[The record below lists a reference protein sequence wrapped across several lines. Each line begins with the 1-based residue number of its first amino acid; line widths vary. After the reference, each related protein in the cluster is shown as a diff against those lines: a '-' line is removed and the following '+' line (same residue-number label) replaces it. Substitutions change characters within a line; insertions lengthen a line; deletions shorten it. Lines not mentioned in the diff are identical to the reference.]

1 MIAISA
7 GHEEIYTTLL
17 NIPGINIS
25 CLNRGGQTILHFACS
40 KSRIPAVETILS
52 TTDGKK
58 LMRVKDRQGQLP
70 LHRAS
75 ASGSLP
81 ITNMLLEA
89 GTQLNISDSGGWTAL
104 HHACS
109 EGHGDVAVR
118 LIHEGIDV
126 DKTDRD
132 GAAAIKLCPLDG
144 KCAKFIRS
152 SCPEEFT

>member
-7 GHEEIYTTLL
+7 GHEEIYSTLL
-17 NIPGINIS
+17 QIPGIDIT
-25 CLNRGGQTILHFACS
+25 CLNRGGQTILHFASS
-40 KSRIPAVETILS
+40 KARIPAVESILATS
-52 TTDGKK
+52 EGKK
-58 LMRVKDRQGQLP
+58 LLRVKDRQGQLP
-70 LHRAS
+70 LHRAA

-81 ITNMLLEA
+81 ITNMLLQA
-89 GTQLNISDSGGWTAL
+89 GSQLNSSDSGGWTAL

-118 LIHEGIDV
+118 LIQEGIDV

-132 GAAAIKLCPLDG
+132 GETAIKLCPLDG

-152 SCPEEFT
+152 SCPEEFS